1 MGESLDDIAE
11 QIRRCDKCRLHIYRR
26 RAVPGEGRAAKGV
39 MVVGEAPGEKEDE
52 EGRPFVGPAGRQ
64 LTQTLAKLG
73 IDRENDVF
81 ITNVV
86 KCRPPEN
93 REPLDDEITACL
105 PYLIAQIKAVK
116 PRLIVALGMYSARTL
131 LSLAGRRVDKLG
143 DIRGRCYRAAV
154 AGVETTICATYH
166 PAATLYNPR
175 LRKAFEG
182 DLAKFLGKGG
192 GRDRGLLKYL

>member
-1 MGESLDDIAE
+1 ESPGAE
-11 QIRRCDKCRLHIYRR
+11 HPLRHDQPGLHGLYL
-26 RAVPGEGRAAKGV
+26 GSE
-39 MVVGEAPGEKEDE
+39 VGETRRYFVV
-52 EGRPFVGPAGRQ
+52 EGLSIFRRYAFDHVGYE
-64 LTQTLAKLG
+64 G
-73 IDRENDVF
+73 IDRGNDAF

-116 PRLIVALGMYSARTL
+116 PGLIVALGMYSARTL
-131 LSLAGRRVDKLG
+131 LSLAGKRIDKLG

-154 AGVETTICATYH
+154 AGVETTICVTYH

-175 LRKAFEG
+175 LRKTFED

-192 GRDRGLLKYL
+192 GRDKGLLEYL